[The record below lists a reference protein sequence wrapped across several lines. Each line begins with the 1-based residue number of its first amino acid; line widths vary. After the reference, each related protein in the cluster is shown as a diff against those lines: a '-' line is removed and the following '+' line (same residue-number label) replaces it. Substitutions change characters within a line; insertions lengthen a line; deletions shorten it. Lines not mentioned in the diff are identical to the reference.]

1 MLKLKNNKLK
11 KKYIIKVP
19 KNIQVIYSNNENI
32 LIFFKSSQIKF
43 VNLKVKIALI
53 PTKNLIIVT
62 DISSICGLKKTKKLQ
77 GTTVAIIKQQLVE
90 ISHVLFM
97 KLNLVGV
104 GYRVFLCEKISNQVY
119 LKLGYSHLIYFN
131 IPTNL
136 TVFCYKSTKLFLY
149 GLGFYNKLTQTASQI
164 RACKVP
170 EVYKGKGILY
180 DQEKVIL
187 KKGKKV

>member
-62 DISSICGLKKTKKLQ
+62 DISSICGLKKTKKLRPAVRMYLPKKTLVRCHG
-77 GTTVAIIKQQLVE
+77 GTYQRTNQLL
-90 ISHVLFM
+90 HV
-97 KLNLVGV
+97 G
-104 GYRVFLCEKISNQVY
+104 
-119 LKLGYSHLIYFN
+119 
-131 IPTNL
+131 
-136 TVFCYKSTKLFLY
+136 
-149 GLGFYNKLTQTASQI
+149 
-164 RACKVP
+164 
-170 EVYKGKGILY
+170 
-180 DQEKVIL
+180 
-187 KKGKKV
+187 